1 MDYFKI
7 GIFLQTLRKEKGLT
21 QLELADILNVSNKTV
36 SKWECGD
43 SLPEIPML
51 KTLADFY
58 DLTIDEI
65 LNGERKQNK
74 IINKVN
80 NENNTKSNKYTLWMI
95 ISFSVLFL
103 GYLLTY
109 IIGYTTYDRDLSTWI
124 SILVYFISIVVFILG
139 NYFSNNKESTKNNK
153 KYFVTHIYISILL
166 FFVIVSILFSERVTS
181 NNGNTV
187 LSLESYFVVQIVPFM
202 AIFISSLC
210 FYFVFYLFKRV
221 KQNNVPKKLHL
232 IFKVCY
238 LLLIVVIALLY
249 VFSKTIILENKI
261 TNEVIYSSM
270 IDNFSNVNLLYFI
283 IGNVILLS
291 SIILGVIFI
300 IKKRNLLLVNI
311 ISFVGIIILNTVF
324 NDLFLKMH
332 DELSSSYSIDRSFIS
347 NEVLIVLDYIV
358 LFNVIITIAL
368 IIYKL
373 VLKCKKS

>member
-210 FYFVFYLFKRV
+210 FYFVFYLFK
-221 KQNNVPKKLHL
+221 
-232 IFKVCY
+232 
-238 LLLIVVIALLY
+238 
-249 VFSKTIILENKI
+249 
-261 TNEVIYSSM
+261 
-270 IDNFSNVNLLYFI
+270 
-283 IGNVILLS
+283 
-291 SIILGVIFI
+291 
-300 IKKRNLLLVNI
+300 
-311 ISFVGIIILNTVF
+311 
-324 NDLFLKMH
+324 
-332 DELSSSYSIDRSFIS
+332 
-347 NEVLIVLDYIV
+347 
-358 LFNVIITIAL
+358 
-368 IIYKL
+368 
-373 VLKCKKS
+373 